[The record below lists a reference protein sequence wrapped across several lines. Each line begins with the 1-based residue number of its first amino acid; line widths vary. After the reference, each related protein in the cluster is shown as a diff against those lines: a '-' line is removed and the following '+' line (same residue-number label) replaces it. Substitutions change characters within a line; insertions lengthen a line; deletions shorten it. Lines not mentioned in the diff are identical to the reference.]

1 MLYTNL
7 KHIET
12 AADYRQIICRE
23 PNVMICY
30 GRMGLKSISIY
41 EIMEKIEP
49 RYRHVKFYDME
60 FDNPESKEV
69 AETQDC
75 NEPDELPYVIY
86 YKNGEAVHITSGQQT
101 EHQIVTILNHIF
113 SKKTLTAHD

>member
-7 KHIET
+7 RHIET
-12 AADYRQIICRE
+12 AADYRQIIGRE

-60 FDNPESKEV
+60 FDNPESKAV

-101 EHQIVTILNHIF
+101 EHQIVTILNNIF
-113 SKKTLTAHD
+113 TKKATATHK